1 MDREKYIL
9 RQAMMADIPA
19 IIAIEQLCFA
29 DDSFSRRQFAYL
41 ISHAKGLF
49 YVIEHQDRI
58 AGYISLL
65 TNARTHYLRIY
76 SIAVHPEN
84 RGMGLGQVLLDQA
97 LEIAEKNEIR
107 IITLEVNVC
116 NNAAIILYKKNGF
129 EPISIKKNYYHDG
142 ADALYM
148 QRHSAE

>member
-41 ISHAKGLF
+41 IGHAKGWF
-49 YVIEHQDRI
+49 YVIEYQGRI

-65 TNARTHYLRIY
+65 INARTNYLRIY

-84 RGMGLGQVLLDQA
+84 RGMGLGQKLLFQT
-97 LEIAEKNEIR
+97 LEIARENKLR
-107 IITLEVNVC
+107 IITLEVNIC
-116 NNAAIILYKKNGF
+116 NNTAIILYKKNGF

-142 ADALYM
+142 TDAIYM
-148 QRHSAE
+148 QRRSAE